1 VVGRMEAVP
10 DWVSENGIVVGWE
23 GGTNSVR
30 TLHHQLL
37 SNNISVAGYWLQ
49 DWSGLRVDPFGK
61 RLWWN
66 WELDEEW
73 YPNWDQLLQDIAP
86 ATLNTYMNPYLANT
100 VSKNKKNFRRDL
112 FKEAASLHYLVQN
125 STGDPY
131 IQSSASRSFTFGT
144 IDLTNPNARQW
155 TRNLIRCNML
165 GDQAG
170 CPPNTTAIKG
180 PQSGFMSD
188 FGEYLPWDAVLS
200 SGEPASTVH
209 NAFPGLWSETCREAI
224 KEAKLEGEAK
234 DANQWF
240 SIQTRRVLC
249 LLLYYT
255 WQMCV
260 FSVY

>member
-1 VVGRMEAVP
+1 MEAVP

-30 TLHHQLL
+30 TLHQQLL

-240 SIQTRRVLC
+240 SIHHDEYCVYCCTTPGKCVCFLCTDHQT
-249 LLLYYT
+249 
-255 WQMCV
+255 
-260 FSVY
+260 